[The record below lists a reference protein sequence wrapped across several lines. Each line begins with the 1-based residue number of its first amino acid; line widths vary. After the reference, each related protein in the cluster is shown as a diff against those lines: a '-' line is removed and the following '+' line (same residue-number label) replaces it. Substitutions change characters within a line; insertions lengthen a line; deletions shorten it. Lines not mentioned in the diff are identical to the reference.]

1 MITSNLATITRIRV
15 DFCDISPVKY
25 NYPFMGNMFWSD
37 IMSTVTFFGHRDTP
51 KETEPTL
58 RLTLTDLI
66 ENKNATVFY
75 VGNHGNFDAMVRRQL
90 EDLSKTYP
98 IKYYVVL
105 AYMPSKNDNPDE
117 HSILPE
123 GIETVPKRFAI
134 NYRNKWMLGKSDIV
148 VTYVTRNFG
157 GAWEFKQMAEKSQKK
172 VLDLFHT

>member
-1 MITSNLATITRIRV
+1 M
-15 DFCDISPVKY
+15 KEQ
-25 NYPFMGNMFWSD
+25 
-37 IMSTVTFFGHRDTP
+37 TVTFFGHRDTP
-51 KETEPTL
+51 KETEPALRSTL
-58 RLTLTDLI
+58 IDLI

-123 GIETVPKRFAI
+123 GIETVPRRFAI
-134 NYRNKWMLGKSDIV
+134 NYRNKWMLNKSDIV
-148 VTYVTRNFG
+148 VTYVTRPIG
-157 GAWEFKQMAEKSQKK
+157 GAWEFKQMVVGQNKYVVEVSNN
-172 VLDLFHT
+172 

>member
-1 MITSNLATITRIRV
+1 MA
-15 DFCDISPVKY
+15 
-25 NYPFMGNMFWSD
+25 
-37 IMSTVTFFGHRDTP
+37 TVTFFGHRDTP
-51 KETEPTL
+51 KETEPVL
-58 RLTLTDLI
+58 RLTLIDLI

-105 AYMPSKNDNPDE
+105 AYTPGKNAEPDE
-117 HSILPE
+117 HSIFPE
-123 GIETVPKRFAI
+123 GIETVPRRFAI

-148 VTYVTRNFG
+148 VTYVTRPFG